1 MLLLIYVVLIA
12 FQIWAIVDCLRLR
25 SRLWWVLGILFF
37 GPIGAL
43 AYVFSEFR
51 RGRQFGQSSTIETVP
66 RNPRIDE
73 LQSLLLSNPA
83 PGLFVELGDLQ
94 VSEGDHQSAAEAYRR
109 SLEADP
115 ESVYARYHFGL
126 ALAAQGRHAE
136 AVEALRKVY
145 ADDPKYDYGEAAERL
160 ADALLA
166 AGQDGEALEQYAS
179 VVSSWARAR
188 PKFYWGLLLD
198 KMGRKDEAKSVMEE
212 IVNQEDAVP
221 DYLRSGES
229 PWIKQARRYL
239 DGWPPETL
247 FNS

>member
-1 MLLLIYVVLIA
+1 MVLLIYVVLIA
-12 FQIWAIVDCLRLR
+12 FQVWAIVDCLRLR
-25 SRLWWVLGILFF
+25 SRMWWVLGILFF

-43 AYVFSEFR
+43 AYVFNELR
-51 RGRQFGQSSTIETVP
+51 RGRQFGRASTIEAVTG
-66 RNPRIDE
+66 NPRIDE
-73 LQSLLLSNPA
+73 LEELLLSNPA

-94 VSEGDHQSAAEAYRR
+94 VSQGDHQSASEAYRR

-115 ESVYARYHFGL
+115 QDLYARYHFGL
-126 ALAAQGRHAE
+126 ALTAQGRHAE
-136 AVEALRKVY
+136 AVEALRKVC
-145 ADDPKYDYGEAAERL
+145 ANDPKYDYGEAAERL

-179 VVSSWARAR
+179 VASSWARAR

-198 KMGRKDEAKSVMEE
+198 KMGQKAEATSVMQE
-212 IVNQEDAVP
+212 IVDQEDAVP

-247 FNS
+247 FTS